1 MNTTSGIYMLMDNE
15 LLKNLNDSSKG
26 LLYQTELDYPFEI
39 FIFNDT
45 KRTSINKANML
56 NLMKGSPEDYIEDF
70 DFDFLFST
78 PTLDQDWHTDVD
90 KKRVARFRNLVSVI
104 KNSLTEIRVFRKGK
118 IYIDVYITGRAPSG
132 NITVISTKQM
142 QT

>member
-1 MNTTSGIYMLMDNE
+1 MLMDNE

>member
-1 MNTTSGIYMLMDNE
+1 MLMDNE

-45 KRTSINKANML
+45 KRTSINKVNML
-56 NLMKGSPEDYIEDF
+56 NIMKGSPEDYIEDF